1 MTSESTPLRV
11 GIVGSGFGTAVHL
24 PAFRAH
30 ERFTVIALA
39 SPTNAAKLARE
50 RSIPH
55 AFSSCAE
62 MLEGAEVD
70 IVSVTSPP
78 FQHHADVL
86 TALARGKHVLCE
98 KPFALTVGQAEEM
111 DAAAQRSGCV
121 CAMAF
126 EFRYVPSL
134 IAMRELIVNGHL
146 GPLRRIE
153 ITNCNT
159 KLRAAKETVPSS
171 WWFDREKGGGI
182 ANAYM
187 PHLFDQ
193 ALWFAGRTPARSMGF
208 VRTANPQRRH
218 GNQTF
223 VNTAGDGAFAL
234 LDFGE
239 GFAASVNSDMTSV
252 KDSSLLAVHGEA
264 RTVVSS
270 GRSVHDLT
278 TFAVDEE
285 ETAELTVR
293 PSAHAKLAAVHPSV
307 PFFMEL
313 LDDIARAI
321 DGEANALPT
330 FADGLA
336 VQRCLE
342 AIGY

>member
-1 MTSESTPLRV
+1 MTREFKQLRV
-11 GIVGSGFGTAVHL
+11 GIVGSGFGATVHL
-24 PAFRAH
+24 PAFCAH
-30 ERFTVIALA
+30 ERFAVVALA
-39 SPTNAAKLARE
+39 SPTKASQLARE

-62 MLEGAEVD
+62 MLEGVEVD
-70 IVSVTSPP
+70 VVSVTSPP

-86 TALARGKHVLCE
+86 AALTRGKHVLCE
-98 KPFALTVGQAEEM
+98 KPFARTVRQAEEM
-111 DAAAQRSGCV
+111 HAAAQRSGRV
-121 CAMAF
+121 CALAF

-134 IAMRELIVNGHL
+134 IAMRELIVNEHL

-153 ITNCNT
+153 ISNCNA
-159 KLRAAKETVPSS
+159 KLRASKETVPSS
-171 WWFDREKGGGI
+171 WWFDREKGGGV

-187 PHLFDQ
+187 PHFFDQ
-193 ALWFAGRTPARSMGF
+193 TLWFAGREPARAMGF

-223 VNTAGDGAFAL
+223 VNTAGDGAFSL

-239 GFAASVNSDMTSV
+239 GLAATVNTDMTDV
-252 KDSSLLAVHGEA
+252 KESSLLAVHGEA

-278 TFAVDEE
+278 TFAVDED

-293 PSAHAKLAAVHPSV
+293 ASAHAKLAAVHPSI

-313 LDDIARAI
+313 LDDFVRAI
-321 DGEANALPT
+321 DGKANTLPT